1 MQTGSRVAQSRW
13 VDRFHQW
20 CEAVVNR
27 LPFGLGSVVAPT
39 FLGFCLINGL
49 TFGVDLAILTGL
61 RGGLG
66 LPVPIAVTVAYACA
80 FALSYVLNRTFN
92 FQSHAPVGQQLAV
105 YVVVVV
111 VNYLALI
118 LGVSSALTAIGV
130 QYQLSRVLAG
140 VCEAVYMYCAM
151 RWVVF
156 RR

>member
-1 MQTGSRVAQSRW
+1 VPAETRASRSRR

-27 LPFGLGSVVAPT
+27 LPFGFGSIIAPT

-61 RGGLG
+61 RSGLG
-66 LPVPIAVTVAYACA
+66 FPVPIAVTVAYACA
-80 FALSYVLNRTFN
+80 FALSYILNRTFN
-92 FQSHAPVGQQLAV
+92 FQSHSPVGPQVVV

-111 VNYLALI
+111 VNYLAFI
-118 LGVSSALTAIGV
+118 LGVSTVLAAIGV
-130 QYQLSRVLAG
+130 QYQLSRIVAG
-140 VCEAVYMYCAM
+140 ICEAVYMYCAM